1 MKRAFKILLRARSSV
16 KSPERTGSGHHFF
29 LDFGMKVAV
38 FLKDELKKSLELSRH
53 SVDFIFVSAGCR
65 PRGAENR
72 VSETFAGYGARAR
85 TGDSS
90 GAEPLGT

>member
-16 KSPERTGSGHHFF
+16 KSPEFQLNLGLPPLLPT
-29 LDFGMKVAV
+29 
-38 FLKDELKKSLELSRH
+38 
-53 SVDFIFVSAGCR
+53 IFVSAGCR